1 MESSLAER
9 SEGKGVAATFMAPGW
24 GVEHIPFILLTFI
37 IAPVP
42 PKLLTLINTSP
53 HQKNLL
59 ATLFPTSIIPQVAHH
74 HSIIAAPTLWITTM
88 SNVGIVLNGPYCNR
102 ERLRCCNNVP
112 RAQTNFGLPRQ
123 RRKDRAELAKS

>member
-59 ATLFPTSIIPQVAHH
+59 ATLFPTSIIPQVAHPSQH
-74 HSIIAAPTLWITTM
+74 HRSAHTLDHH
-88 SNVGIVLNGPYCNR
+88 N
-102 ERLRCCNNVP
+102 E
-112 RAQTNFGLPRQ
+112 
-123 RRKDRAELAKS
+123 